1 MRLHF
6 NERTG
11 LLVVNL
17 EHDTRFD
24 RRQRRVH
31 CSAGVGAWL
40 QTLDHFATIRK
51 RNKCNYTRVNDAANG
66 SAAAEHSVA
75 P

>member
-6 NERTG
+6 NERSG

-31 CSAGVGAWL
+31 SSAGVGTWL
-40 QTLDHFATIRK
+40 QTLDHFATIQK
-51 RNKCNYTRVNDAANG
+51 KK
-66 SAAAEHSVA
+66 EMQ
-75 P
+75 